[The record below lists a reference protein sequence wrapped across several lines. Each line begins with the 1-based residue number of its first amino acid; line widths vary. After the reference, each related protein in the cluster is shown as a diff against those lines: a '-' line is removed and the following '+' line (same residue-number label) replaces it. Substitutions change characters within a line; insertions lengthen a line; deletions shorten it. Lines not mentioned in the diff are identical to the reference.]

1 MNDDDSRDAHLLAAL
16 RHAPDRDLA
25 PPEQLSAAILG
36 QARQAVRAQQRPQ
49 PSRWQA
55 LWARLWQPAPMAAFG
70 ALAMAT
76 LIGVMWQG
84 QEVPEAAPSLRP
96 EGVATAPGPAPAA
109 PEAVRAEPAVPIV
122 PSLSREALP
131 STGSGQSEIQAQGE
145 RALKAEVPAQ
155 KTTPPLAQRRAP
167 TAAPITRPAPGSPTV
182 PSPSNE
188 GPIATDSSGLGQTR
202 PERIAENAPRAK
214 KAAPPAAIQER
225 EDRRDAL
232 AKSSMA
238 DAAAAPSPVAAPAL
252 AQPPTAP
259 AAAAPAGA
267 RARNE
272 MPAMALGAA
281 QPTTAAPLAAASGEI
296 DAASSV
302 RWRVAPDRLLAHG
315 TAQRSWWSALDRAT
329 QGRWQLVATALA
341 APADGASLVLLID
354 DRPRGSLSFA
364 PQAVLWRDANGL
376 IWRAAVAADTL
387 REWQEA
393 IAGW

>member
-1 MNDDDSRDAHLLAAL
+1 MNDDDTRDAHLLAAL
-16 RHAPDRDLA
+16 RHAPDRNVA

-36 QARQAVRAQQRPQ
+36 QARQAVRARQRPPQ

-55 LWARLWQPAPMAAFG
+55 LWAGLWQPAPMAAFG

-96 EGVATAPGPAPAA
+96 EVVATAPTPAPAA
-109 PEAVRAEPAVPIV
+109 QEAVRAEPAVPAV
-122 PSLSREALP
+122 PSLSRQPRP
-131 STGSGQSEIQAQGE
+131 STSSGQSEIQAQGE
-145 RALKAEVPAQ
+145 RALKAEVPSKKAAAQ
-155 KTTPPLAQRRAP
+155 PTQRGGATGSLGPPSTNSGRSEMQAQPERAMEDAPLAA
-167 TAAPITRPAPGSPTV
+167 
-182 PSPSNE
+182 
-188 GPIATDSSGLGQTR
+188 
-202 PERIAENAPRAK
+202 
-214 KAAPPAAIQER
+214 KAAPPAALQER
-225 EDRRDAL
+225 EGRRDAL

-238 DAAAAPSPVAAPAL
+238 DAAAPAPAPAPAPVAAPAL
-252 AQPPTAP
+252 AQPPAAL
-259 AAAAPAGA
+259 AAAAPAPA

-272 MPAMALGAA
+272 MPAIAAGAA
-281 QPTTAAPLAAASGEI
+281 MAPAAAPLAAAGGEI

-302 RWRVAPDRLLAHG
+302 RWRVPPDRLLAHG
-315 TAQRSWWSALDRAT
+315 TVQRSWWLALDRAT
-329 QGRWQLVATALA
+329 RGRWQLVGTALA

-364 PQAVLWRDANGL
+364 PQAVQWRDANGL
-376 IWRAAVAADTL
+376 IWRAAVATETL